1 METIMTADELRDALK
16 AIGWKGSDLARKVGV
31 GTSTVSRWLN
41 GEPVPL
47 WVDSY
52 LAAMGEIARL
62 HQTFILPTKPAASPA
77 PANPNPAPLRGR
89 AAALA
94 KQIKAEPDLFAGKS
108 D

>member
-1 METIMTADELRDALK
+1 MTADELRDTLK

-47 WVDSY
+47 WLDSY

-62 HQTFILPTKPAASPA
+62 HRTFILPSKPTGPPA
-77 PANPNPAPLRGR
+77 PARENPAPLRGR

-94 KQIKAEPDLFAGKS
+94 KQIKTEPDLFEGKK
-108 D
+108 